1 LSKFQRSDLDFARDE
16 LMSHVH
22 RCGVLQAEP
31 DQQQAWMDDTIGY
44 MAERFPGMGPE
55 DLNELRE
62 IGMRFCQPVI
72 PHGKGNTAL
81 TLDEND
87 AVEAQGAEDEAEA
100 EADAEEQEM
109 AGAV

>member
-1 LSKFQRSDLDFARDE
+1 MSKFQRTDLDFARDE

-22 RCGVLQAEP
+22 RCGVLQAAP

-44 MAERFPGMGPE
+44 MAERFPGLSPA

-81 TLDEND
+81 TLDEGD
-87 AVEAQGAEDEAEA
+87 AVEEQGAEGEA